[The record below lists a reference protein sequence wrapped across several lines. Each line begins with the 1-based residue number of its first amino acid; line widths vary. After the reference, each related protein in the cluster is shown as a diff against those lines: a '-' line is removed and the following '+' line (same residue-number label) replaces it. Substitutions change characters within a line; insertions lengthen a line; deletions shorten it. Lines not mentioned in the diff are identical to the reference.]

1 MGAEVKQ
8 KIHLELDDLE
18 AKLLRYGLHWME
30 RYLNDHIDW
39 TYQELAKTDDGNY
52 MRIEQLHVEIEGLKR
67 ELETVKSLQE
77 RLK

>member
-1 MGAEVKQ
+1 
-8 KIHLELDDLE
+8 
-18 AKLLRYGLHWME
+18 ME

-39 TYQELAKTDDGNY
+39 TYQELAKTDDGNC
-52 MRIEQLHVEIEGLKR
+52 MRIEHLHDEIEGLKR